1 MHAGVALLLGDF
13 RGAMRGANLA
23 GSIDAFVKLSVAASI
38 LLASGSVGYYYVV
51 YLPGRDADIAREQK
65 IEKAK
70 ADLARQVDQQRR
82 EADQRAAEE
91 RRANDQAEVKAA
103 YQSCVALA
111 DRSYDGMW
119 ASTCKR
125 IAEKDAKD
133 RADCVA
139 KGSSFCDI
147 YKLRDGSPNCALPRA
162 LASDLDATHEK
173 SRDRCLQESKSGL
186 Q

>member
-1 MHAGVALLLGDF
+1 VLRYQLVTSGVP
-13 RGAMRGANLA
+13 RGGQVLA
-23 GSIDAFVKLSVAASI
+23 GGVDALVKLSVAASV

-51 YLPGRDADIAREQK
+51 YLPDRDAGIAREQK
-65 IEKAK
+65 LEKAK
-70 ADLARQVDQQRR
+70 AELTRHVDQQRR
-82 EADQRAAEE
+82 EAEQRAADE
-91 RRANDQAEVKAA
+91 RRANDQAEAKAA

-111 DRSYDGMW
+111 DRSYNAMW

-125 IAEKDAKD
+125 LADKDAKD

-147 YKLRDGSPNCALPRA
+147 YKQGDGSPSCSLPRV
-162 LASDLDATHEK
+162 LASDLDTTHEK